1 MAAAYTTTRVIH
13 HNTTK
18 SLLDGVVRWL
28 KTGPS
33 PNDAEWQA
41 HTDLVQ
47 VCLAE
52 MVEMSVNPPKG
63 ASSRYVHLLVNRA
76 TPHVRSMLTAMRKHD
91 RPTALA
97 HGETTF

>member
-1 MAAAYTTTRVIH
+1 MWYG
-13 HNTTK
+13 NTK

-41 HTDLVQ
+41 HTELVQ

-52 MVEMSVNPPKG
+52 MVEMSESTVKPSKG
-63 ASSRYVHLLVNRA
+63 ASSRYVHPLVADKPNPA
-76 TPHVRSMLTAMRKHD
+76 MPHVRSMLTAMREHD
-91 RPTALA
+91 LTTALT
-97 HGETTF
+97 HGETTL